1 MGTNGGCE
9 DGSGWVGE
17 ERVRAEGFSLYEPQE
32 SRLRVGGIVG
42 PGLGGEYTASGLL
55 GVLEAASLAA

>member
-42 PGLGGEYTASGLL
+42 PGLGGE
-55 GVLEAASLAA
+55 